1 MLPAWLKS
9 SSTLALLGA
18 GGVMLVAIVLTHQ
31 RDAKRAIPAPPTPGP
46 GPRPDGRPAWRPLPV
61 GQPISML
68 PGLICRACVELPTL
82 LPTSMATPERV
93 RDYAAKRGF
102 ANVYSTT
109 SRPGDWPGA
118 CEADLFVQAQW
129 ARGAESMP
137 WPDGIT
143 AAWVLA

>member
-9 SSTLALLGA
+9 PTTLALVGA
-18 GGVMLVAIVLTHQ
+18 GGAMLAAIVLTHQ
-31 RDAKRAIPAPPTPGP
+31 RDAKRVIPAPAPPP
-46 GPRPDGRPAWRPLPV
+46 GPRPDGRPTWRPLPV
-61 GQPISML
+61 GQPISMV

-102 ANVYSTT
+102 ANVYSSS

-129 ARGAESMP
+129 SRGAEAMP